1 MHNMEFKPKLARCDL
16 RLSRLDFHIRII
28 WIHEHAN
35 HGDIW
40 NQLAQKLQPLS
51 PHLYVQRGRA
61 RGVATRPIQTSD
73 QSELDWV
80 VPHVEDDR
88 NRRGCCLCR
97 KRCSITGCGN
107 YAHLTTNE
115 IAANA
120 GSRSYWP
127 SAQRYSIAR
136 FWPSM

>member
-80 VPHVEDDR
+80 VPHVEAAQQRD
-88 NRRGCCLCR
+88 
-97 KRCSITGCGN
+97 
-107 YAHLTTNE
+107 E
-115 IAANA
+115 IAAFQVEHGDFLPYA
-120 GSRSYWP
+120 LL
-127 SAQRYSIAR
+127 AR
-136 FWPSM
+136 QPTRALGFPAPQPATERRASPWGRPELF